1 MFNFNHLISNTF
13 GETELYKVNFPLD
26 YRNQYN
32 ETGSTYVLLE
42 NYRNTNE
49 LVQNPVVEYRTRIL
63 YKGVKIFDTGYS
75 SAVDENY
82 NPLNWPPKATDNT
95 GSSNY
100 PGATFLSTGNTGAG
114 KAAYKLH
121 SNGRIEEAQ
130 PRHYLIPDVHYD
142 VIKNGTTF
150 PNSNT
155 TIENSLPA
163 GSHFLLGEF
172 KVQTDEGEDFYQYHN
187 FYFSLIRLSNPPPI
201 YLNSLSLEDSG
212 DDDFNDL
219 IVTVTSGSGFF
230 TGDVKENTVTNTS
243 TNINV
248 GNQVSFTTTGTFTWT
263 VPDGIASVSAVCVG
277 GGGGGGRASGGNI
290 GPQGGGGGGL
300 SYENNI
306 SVTPGESLTVIVGEG
321 GAGGTSSST
330 TGGTGG
336 TSEIKR
342 NTTTLVKANGGGG
355 GSRQT
360 DGRASGGSGGST
372 LGYDGGGDGGYGG
385 YGANNT
391 AGGAGGGAG
400 GYTGNGGNG
409 GSTND
414 NSGQT
419 AGSGGGGGGG
429 EADNDGSGGGGGVG
443 ILGETSG
450 VGNSDIFNTGAGGS
464 GGSGGSDGTNTLG
477 DVAGG
482 EYGGGGG
489 TFEDD
494 SFKDGG
500 DGGQGAVRI
509 IWGYVSGAQRQY
521 PSTNV
526 SDTSE
531 SQNWGKFTNNSFIAN
546 ESGKFNF
553 ATFRHSDN
561 RNSFLLYK
569 NSNDYILLKASS
581 TNSIG
586 ASTTVAGVLTKGTY
600 EVYARKGNSY
610 GSGMHAQVQSIDV
623 DKYPSR
629 AFYNPN

>member
-1 MFNFNHLISNTF
+1 MFNFNHLTLNTF
-13 GETELYKVNFPLD
+13 GETELYEVNTGTD
-26 YRNQYN
+26 YTGHNQLN
-32 ETGSTYVLLE
+32 GNHVLLTAGHPMPDYSTNPPPA
-42 NYRNTNE
+42 NYRMRIFYND
-49 LVQNPVVEYRTRIL
+49 VE
-63 YKGVKIFDTGYS
+63 IFDSGSS
-75 SAVDENY
+75 SAVDENG

-100 PGATFLSTGNTGAG
+100 PFTTTNRVQHRL
-114 KAAYKLH
+114 AYKLH
-121 SNGRIEEAQ
+121 SNGRIEEPQ

-150 PNSNT
+150 PDSNT

-172 KVQTDEGEDFYQYHN
+172 KVNTDEGEDFYQYHN
-187 FYFSLIRLSNPPPI
+187 YYFSLIRLSNPPPI
-201 YLNSLSLEDSG
+201 YRNSLGLEDAS

-230 TGDVKENTVTNTS
+230 TGDVKENTVTNGS
-243 TNINV
+243 TYIDV
-248 GNQVSFTTTGTFTWT
+248 GNQVSFTTPGTFTWT

-306 SVTPGESLTVIVGEG
+306 SVTPGESLTVTVGEG
-321 GAGGTSSST
+321 GAGGTVSST

-336 TSEIKR
+336 ISEIKR

-355 GSRQT
+355 GARLDS
-360 DGRASGGSGGST
+360 GRASGGSGGST
-372 LGYDGGGDGGYGG
+372 LGYTGGGDGGDGG
-385 YGANNT
+385 DGRFNT

-400 GYTGNGGNG
+400 GYSGNGGNG

-414 NSGQT
+414 NIGQT

-429 EADNDGSGGGGGVG
+429 EADNNGSGGGGGVG
-443 ILGETSG
+443 ILGETSEG
-450 VGNSDIFNTGAGGS
+450 DSDFFGTGAGGAGGS
-464 GGSGGSDGTNTLG
+464 GGSNGTNTLG

-494 SFKDGG
+494 AFKDGG
-500 DGGQGAVRI
+500 PGGQGAVRI

-526 SDTSE
+526 SDTSG

-553 ATFRHSDN
+553 ATFRHSGN
-561 RNSFLLYK
+561 RDSFLLYK

-610 GSGMHAQVQSIDV
+610 GSGMLAQVQSIDV